1 MIRVYRLCLT
11 EKRPRP
17 RCQLLC
23 IDPTSRK
30 QVKDQDGGF
39 NLPTKPQLHL
49 QIAWHW
55 VEIPERKDFTDMRCH
70 HSNPCSDPGLGT
82 SLHSSL
88 LFCDKSVLANL
99 FLLMNWHFMII
110 VYMQS
115 SERSS
120 PDNEDEDQRYP
131 LKQIFSS

>member
-1 MIRVYRLCLT
+1 MAV
-11 EKRPRP
+11 
-17 RCQLLC
+17 
-23 IDPTSRK
+23 
-30 QVKDQDGGF
+30 F

-88 LFCDKSVLANL
+88 LFCDRSVLANL

-110 VYMQS
+110 VYMQR